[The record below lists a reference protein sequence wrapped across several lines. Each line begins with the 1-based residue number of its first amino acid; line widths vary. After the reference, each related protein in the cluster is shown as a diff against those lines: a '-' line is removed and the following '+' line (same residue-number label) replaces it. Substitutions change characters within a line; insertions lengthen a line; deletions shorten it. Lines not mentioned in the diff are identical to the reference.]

1 MILFFIKVN
10 LLILTEMTES
20 FKMTHFLK
28 NFIYKIIYNLFL
40 FILIYIYRLTES
52 TELEIGRLN
61 ELNDSQRCSE

>member
-40 FILIYIYRLTES
+40 FILIYIYTS
-52 TELEIGRLN
+52 FYYKHF
-61 ELNDSQRCSE
+61 